1 MHLHVLRPL
10 VQFIRLSISLASLA
24 YNLYLYTCA
33 IPHIL
38 YQLLHRPSLHSSIL
52 FKQLGL
58 NGRKIYIAG
67 LVMSAVGGLLMGDW
81 QATGRDPCREE
92 FTERQLNQSW
102 IGRDGSDLSVRNTST
117 ALEIKLGLDETH
129 KMELDKIMCEQLST
143 EANVCFWNP
152 YSRVTGQYCSECF
165 KVCRSVHKSLN
176 FVQLALG
183 MGLFFGTVPL
193 LTVTVL
199 VIASDVMPLEQQVC
213 GLYKSG
219 SV

>member
-1 MHLHVLRPL
+1 MSCGPWYNLYASV
-10 VQFIRLSISLASLA
+10 SLASLA
-24 YNLYLYTCA
+24 YITYTYTHACA

-81 QATGRDPCREE
+81 QATGHDPCREE
-92 FTERQLNQSW
+92 FTERRLNQSW
-102 IGRDGSDLSVRNTST
+102 TGRDGSDLSVRNTST

-129 KMELDKIMCEQLST
+129 KMELDKITCEQLST

-165 KVCRSVHKSLN
+165 KVTS
-176 FVQLALG
+176 
-183 MGLFFGTVPL
+183 
-193 LTVTVL
+193 
-199 VIASDVMPLEQQVC
+199 ASTDWMR
-213 GLYKSG
+213 
-219 SV
+219 